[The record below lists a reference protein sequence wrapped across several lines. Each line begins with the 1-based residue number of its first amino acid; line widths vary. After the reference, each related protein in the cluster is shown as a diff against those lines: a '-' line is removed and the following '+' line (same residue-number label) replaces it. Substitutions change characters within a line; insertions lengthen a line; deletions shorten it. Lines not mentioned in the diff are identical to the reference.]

1 MKYNLYGYSQ
11 QKAIE
16 LGLDDRDLMILRWF
30 IDYKDTGKM
39 AKKIIN
45 DDVYYWIKYEGIV
58 EAFPIAGW
66 KKDTVYRR
74 LKKLVNAKVLKHETI
89 KQCGV
94 WSYYTVG
101 ENYIELLDSN
111 GKSTVDI
118 IEEPFGNKSEVNGNK
133 SEGIGKKSEV
143 NGNKSRTK
151 YSSINNS
158 SINNLNKKEKG
169 NTEIDDLIES
179 YTDNKELTDTLY
191 EFIKFRKE
199 IKKPMTTQAVKL
211 MLNKLNKLSNND
223 SIKIEIL
230 NQSILNGWTG
240 IFELKNGYN
249 RNITNNNNCNST
261 ETKGEIKF
269 GVKSDYIVY

>member
-94 WSYYTVG
+94 WSYYTIG

-118 IEEPFGNKSEVNGNK
+118 IEEPFGYKSEVNGNK
-133 SEGIGKKSEV
+133 SEGVGKNSEV
-143 NGNKSRTK
+143 NGNKSRTNN
-151 YSSINNS
+151 SSINNS
-158 SINNLNKKEKG
+158 SIKNSSIKNIIEYFWKNRINL
-169 NTEIDDLIES
+169 D
-179 YTDNKELTDTLY
+179 
-191 EFIKFRKE
+191 
-199 IKKPMTTQAVKL
+199 A
-211 MLNKLNKLSNND
+211 D
-223 SIKIEIL
+223 SIDLLSDQVKIHGEDTVKKAVDAGTK
-230 NQSILNGWTG
+230 NGTKVVSYKYIEG
-240 IFELKNGYN
+240 ILKNWSVN
-249 RNITNNNNCNST
+249 
-261 ETKGEIKF
+261 
-269 GVKSDYIVY
+269 GVPEDKEEKRKKIFDF